1 MREPGMTVRMG
12 AVQNDCYTRSM
23 EIALLSDGIPWIIP
37 EGTLVGIWY
46 RKQDMTG
53 GYYDRLP
60 SGELAYVIHENVVTI
75 MLAPQMTTVPGLVVA
90 QLELMNEFKVLAT
103 GRILLNVEENPA
115 SDVVTSEDYI
125 NWGQWME
132 MRLQKY
138 LQEALDSGKMV
149 GPAGTPAQLISSS
162 VMYQTSHS
170 GTEVPLGAWNE
181 WIPQVN
187 NGEFLWTKTVYT
199 FNSGAPVI
207 QYSVCKS
214 GSDVISTQKI
224 KRVLNAEQWSD
235 AAPYVQSVIL
245 ENLTD

>member
-1 MREPGMTVRMG
+1 MREPGMTVRMD

-37 EGTLVGIWY
+37 EGTLVGIRY

-90 QLELMNEFKVLAT
+90 QLELMNEFKILAT

-132 MRLQKY
+132 MRLRHHHHNTDRKLD
-138 LQEALDSGKMV
+138 LQRRGAGDGCRWHGLVSHKHIQHRGIQRTEKEHHPGVSHFRKAVCQRCMGKQRSTY
-149 GPAGTPAQLISSS
+149 GPEWGMA
-162 VMYQTSHS
+162 
-170 GTEVPLGAWNE
+170 EVLG
-181 WIPQVN
+181 
-187 NGEFLWTKTVYT
+187 
-199 FNSGAPVI
+199 
-207 QYSVCKS
+207 
-214 GSDVISTQKI
+214 
-224 KRVLNAEQWSD
+224 
-235 AAPYVQSVIL
+235 
-245 ENLTD
+245 